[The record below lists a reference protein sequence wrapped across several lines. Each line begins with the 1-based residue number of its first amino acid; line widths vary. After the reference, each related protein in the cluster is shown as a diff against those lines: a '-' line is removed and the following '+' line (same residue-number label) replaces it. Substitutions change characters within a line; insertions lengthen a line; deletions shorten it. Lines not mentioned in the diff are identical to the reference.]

1 MNAHDARHIVH
12 SSKIR
17 FTSLMTG
24 FLPPEFDQRRLLH
37 DEVHAR
43 PVGQA
48 PHPVVV
54 FCLAVVNREVS
65 REQELEHLGKLNP
78 GTDIEQIAGNFA
90 RMRLANGEVKW
101 ERHTEFTRYTI
112 VLPMVSDQ
120 TPSVSSP
127 IVWLAHVRE
136 SQAPFAPWLAS
147 VPGQT
152 LAAIEV
158 TVLVAT
164 EDVLTQGLSFGRD
177 WFGESTLLTSSLGNK
192 GHSLLLTDFRVQ
204 ADGVERMLVLT
215 PAHTSPARVG
225 RTAHRLIEMEIY
237 RLMALQGLPVAK
249 ALGAQL
255 SAAENGLAVI
265 AREVESG
272 TSQDHEMLHDLASL
286 AATIERA
293 NADHNYR
300 FSATAAYHDIV
311 LQRIKELRETPVSGI
326 QTVGEFIE
334 RRLGPA
340 MATVDATAKRLESL
354 SERVSRVSDLLRT
367 RVNIMTEQQ
376 NQQLLEKLTRGQAL
390 QLKLQQTV
398 EGLSIA
404 AISYYVV
411 SLVYYLAKAGK
422 SAGML
427 PVSPEVVAG
436 VAIAPV
442 VIGVWQVVRRIHRAI
457 AKD

>member
-1 MNAHDARHIVH
+1 M
-12 SSKIR
+12 
-17 FTSLMTG
+17 TS
-24 FLPPEFDQRRLLH
+24 FLPPEFSDRRRLH

-54 FCLAVVNREVS
+54 FCLAVLNEDIS
-65 REQELEHLGKLNP
+65 RAQELEHLAKLNP
-78 GTDIEQIAGNFA
+78 DAEVDQIAGNFA
-90 RMRLANGEVKW
+90 RVRLADGDIKW

-112 VLPMVSDQ
+112 VLPMTAGNGQPACGAV
-120 TPSVSSP
+120 
-127 IVWLAHVRE
+127 VWLAHVRE
-136 SQAPFAPWLAS
+136 CQAPFGPWLAG

-158 TVLVAT
+158 TVLVT
-164 EDVLTQGLSFGRD
+164 EGDVLEQGVSFGRD
-177 WFGESTLLTSSLGNK
+177 WFGESTLLTSKLGTQ
-192 GHSLLLTDFRVQ
+192 GHSLVTTDFRIQ

-215 PAHTSPARVG
+215 TANTSPARVG

-237 RLMALQGLPVAK
+237 RLMALKGLPVAK

-255 SAAENGLAVI
+255 AAAENELATI
-265 AREVESG
+265 AREVESS
-272 TSQDHEMLHDLASL
+272 TSQDHELLHDLASL

-311 LQRIKELRETPVSGI
+311 LQRIKELRETPAPGI

-334 RRLGPA
+334 RRLEPA
-340 MATVDATAKRLESL
+340 MATVDATAQRLESL
-354 SERVSRVSDLLRT
+354 SRRVSRVSDLLRT

-411 SLVYYLAKAGK
+411 SLVFYLAKAGR
-422 SAGML
+422 SAGWL
-427 PVSPEVVAG
+427 PVSPEIVAG
-436 VAIAPV
+436 VAIVPTV
-442 VIGVWQVVRRIHRAI
+442 VGVWLVVRRIHRAI
-457 AKD
+457 TKD

>member
-1 MNAHDARHIVH
+1 M
-12 SSKIR
+12 
-17 FTSLMTG
+17 TS
-24 FLPPEFDQRRLLH
+24 FLPPEFSDRRRLH

-54 FCLAVVNREVS
+54 FCLAVLNKDIS
-65 REQELEHLGKLNP
+65 RAQELEHLAKLNP
-78 GTDIEQIAGNFA
+78 GAEVEQVAGNFA
-90 RMRLANGEVKW
+90 RVRLANGDIKW

-112 VLPMVSDQ
+112 VLPMTAGDSQQSCGPV
-120 TPSVSSP
+120 
-127 IVWLAHVRE
+127 VWLAQVRE
-136 SQAPFAPWLAS
+136 CQAPYAPWLAA

-152 LAAIEV
+152 LAAVEV
-158 TVLVAT
+158 TVLVTAG
-164 EDVLTQGLSFGRD
+164 DVLEQGLSFGHD
-177 WFGESTLLTSSLGNK
+177 WFGDSTLLTSKLGTQ
-192 GHSLLLTDFRVQ
+192 GHSLVTTDFRIQ

-215 PAHTSPARVG
+215 TAQTSPGRVG

-237 RLMALQGLPVAK
+237 RLMALKGLPVAK

-255 SAAENGLAVI
+255 SAAENELATI
-265 AREVESG
+265 AREVESSS
-272 TSQDHEMLHDLASL
+272 SQDHELLHDLASL
-286 AATIERA
+286 AAAIERA

-311 LQRIKELRETPVSGI
+311 LQRIKELRETPAPGI

-334 RRLGPA
+334 RRLEPA

-354 SERVSRVSDLLRT
+354 SRRVSRVSDLLRT

-411 SLVYYLAKAGK
+411 SLVFYLAKAGQ
-422 SAGML
+422 SAGWL

-436 VAIAPV
+436 VAILPTV
-442 VIGVWQVVRRIHRAI
+442 VGVWLVVRRIHRAI

>member
-1 MNAHDARHIVH
+1 MLCIDQKSGLLAHM
-12 SSKIR
+12 KIN
-17 FTSLMTG
+17 
-24 FLPPEFDQRRLLH
+24 LPADFSDRRLLH
-37 DEVHAR
+37 DEIHAR

-54 FCLAVVNREVS
+54 FCLAVLNRDVS
-65 REQELEHLGKLNP
+65 RDDELEHLAKLNP
-78 GTDIEQIAGNFA
+78 GADIDQVAGNFA
-90 RMRLANGEVKW
+90 RMRLANGEIKW
-101 ERHTEFTRYTI
+101 ERHTEFTRYTM
-112 VLPMVSDQ
+112 VLPLVAGSDV
-120 TPSVSSP
+120 PSCPAV
-127 IVWLAHVRE
+127 VWLAQVRE
-136 SQAPFAPWLAS
+136 IQAPLAPWLAG

-152 LAAIEV
+152 IAAIEV
-158 TVLVAT
+158 TALVT
-164 EDVLTQGLSFGRD
+164 VDDVLEQGVSFGRA
-177 WFGESTLLTSSLGNK
+177 WFGESTLLTSRLGTQ
-192 GHSLLLTDFRVQ
+192 GHSLVLTDFRIQ
-204 ADGVERMLVLT
+204 NDGVERLLVLT
-215 PAHTSPARVG
+215 PAQTSAARVG

-237 RLMALQGLPVAK
+237 RLMALRGLPVAK

-255 SAAENGLAVI
+255 SAAENALAAI
-265 AREVESG
+265 AREVENG
-272 TSQDHEMLHDLASL
+272 ASQDHEMLHDLAEL

-340 MATVDATAKRLESL
+340 MATVDATAKRLDSL

-422 SAGML
+422 SAGVL
-427 PVSPEVVAG
+427 SVSPEVVAG
-436 VAIAPV
+436 VAIVPT

>member
-1 MNAHDARHIVH
+1 MKPN
-12 SSKIR
+12 
-17 FTSLMTG
+17 
-24 FLPPEFDQRRLLH
+24 LPPDFSDRRLLH
-37 DEVHAR
+37 DEIHAR

-54 FCLAVVNREVS
+54 FCLAVMNRDVR
-65 REQELEHLGKLNP
+65 REDELEHLAKLNP
-78 GTDIEQIAGNFA
+78 GADIDQATGNFA
-90 RMRLANGEVKW
+90 RMRLANGEIKW
-101 ERHTEFTRYTI
+101 ERHTEFTRYTM
-112 VLPMVSDQ
+112 VLPLGAGSDHVSC
-120 TPSVSSP
+120 PAV
-127 IVWLAHVRE
+127 VWLAQVRE
-136 SQAPFAPWLAS
+136 VQAPFASWLSA

-152 LAAIEV
+152 IAAIEV
-158 TVLVAT
+158 TALVT
-164 EDVLTQGLSFGRD
+164 VDDVLEQGLSFGRD
-177 WFGESTLLTSSLGNK
+177 WFGESTLLTSLLGTQ
-192 GHSLLLTDFRVQ
+192 GHSMVLTDFRVQ
-204 ADGVERMLVLT
+204 NDGIERLLVLT
-215 PAHTSPARVG
+215 PAHTSAARVG

-237 RLMALQGLPVAK
+237 RLMALRGLPVAK

-255 SAAENGLAVI
+255 SAAENELASI
-265 AREVESG
+265 AREVESS
-272 TSQDHEMLHDLASL
+272 TSQDHDLLHDLASL

-300 FSATAAYHDIV
+300 FSATVAYHDIV
-311 LQRIKELRETPVSGI
+311 LQRIKELRETPVPGI

-340 MATVDATAKRLESL
+340 MATVDATAKRLDSL

-411 SLVYYLAKAGK
+411 SLIYYLAKAGK
-422 SAGML
+422 SAGWL
-427 PVSPEVVAG
+427 PVSPEIVAG
-436 VAIAPV
+436 VAIVPTVLA
-442 VIGVWQVVRRIHRAI
+442 VWQVVRRIHKAI

>member
-1 MNAHDARHIVH
+1 M
-12 SSKIR
+12 SKPIIP
-17 FTSLMTG
+17 
-24 FLPPEFDQRRLLH
+24 LPDQYPDRRRLH
-37 DEVHAR
+37 DEIHAR

-54 FCLAVVNREVS
+54 FCVAVLNAGVTRQ
-65 REQELEHLGKLNP
+65 QELAHLAELNA
-78 GTDIEQIAGNFA
+78 GADAEGATGNFA
-90 RMRLANGEVKW
+90 RVRLATGDIKW
-101 ERHTEFTRYTI
+101 ERHTEFTRYTM
-112 VLPMVSDQ
+112 VLPLPTGDAGNRSAV
-120 TPSVSSP
+120 
-127 IVWLAHVRE
+127 VWLAQVRAAQE
-136 SQAPFAPWLAS
+136 KFADWFS
-147 VPGQT
+147 RIPGQT
-152 LAAIEV
+152 IAAVEV
-158 TVLVAT
+158 TVLEST
-164 EDVLTQGLSFGRD
+164 DDVQVQGTALGQI
-177 WFGESTLLTSSLGNK
+177 WFGESTLLISELGTQ
-192 GHSLLLTDFRVQ
+192 GHSLVLTDFRVQ
-204 ADGVERMLVLT
+204 EDGVERMLVLT
-215 PAHTSPARVG
+215 PASTSPARVG

-237 RLMALQGLPVAK
+237 RLMALKGLPVAK
-249 ALGAQL
+249 SLSVQL
-255 SAAENGLAVI
+255 SEAENALATI
-265 AREVESG
+265 AREVESS
-272 TSQDHEMLHDLASL
+272 TSQDHELLHDLAAL

-311 LQRIKELRETPVSGI
+311 LQRIKELREAPVPGI

-340 MATVDATAKRLESL
+340 MATVAATAKRLDSL

-422 SAGML
+422 TAGWL
-427 PVSPEVVAG
+427 PVSPDVVAG
-436 VAIAPV
+436 VAIVPTVFA
-442 VIGVWQVVRRIHRAI
+442 VWQVVRRIHRSI
-457 AKD
+457 AKH

>member
-1 MNAHDARHIVH
+1 M
-12 SSKIR
+12 
-17 FTSLMTG
+17 TS
-24 FLPPEFDQRRLLH
+24 FLPPEFSDRRRLH

-54 FCLAVVNREVS
+54 FCLAVLNEDIS
-65 REQELEHLGKLNP
+65 RAQELEHLAKLNP
-78 GTDIEQIAGNFA
+78 DAEVDQIAGNFA
-90 RMRLANGEVKW
+90 RVRLADGDIKW

-112 VLPMVSDQ
+112 VLPMAAGDGQPACGPV
-120 TPSVSSP
+120 
-127 IVWLAHVRE
+127 VWLAQVRE
-136 SQAPFAPWLAS
+136 CQVPFAPWLAG

-152 LAAIEV
+152 LAAVEV
-158 TVLVAT
+158 TVLVT
-164 EDVLTQGLSFGRD
+164 EGDVLEQGVSFGRD
-177 WFGESTLLTSSLGNK
+177 WFGESTLLTSKLGTQ
-192 GHSLLLTDFRVQ
+192 GHSLVTTDFRIQ
-204 ADGVERMLVLT
+204 TDGVERMLVLT
-215 PAHTSPARVG
+215 TAQTSPERVG

-237 RLMALQGLPVAK
+237 RLMALKGLPVAK

-255 SAAENGLAVI
+255 AAAENELATI
-265 AREVESG
+265 AREVESS
-272 TSQDHEMLHDLASL
+272 TSQDHELLHDLASL

-311 LQRIKELRETPVSGI
+311 LQRIKELRETPAPGI

-334 RRLGPA
+334 RRLEPA
-340 MATVDATAKRLESL
+340 MATVDATAQRLESL
-354 SERVSRVSDLLRT
+354 SRRVSRVSDLLRT

-411 SLVYYLAKAGK
+411 SLVFYLAKAGR
-422 SAGML
+422 SAGWL
-427 PVSPEVVAG
+427 PVSPEIVAG
-436 VAIAPV
+436 VAIVPTV
-442 VIGVWQVVRRIHRAI
+442 VGVWLVVRRIHRAI
-457 AKD
+457 TKD

>member
-1 MNAHDARHIVH
+1 M
-12 SSKIR
+12 
-17 FTSLMTG
+17 TS
-24 FLPPEFDQRRLLH
+24 FLPPEFSDRRRLH

-54 FCLAVVNREVS
+54 FCLAVLNEDIS
-65 REQELEHLGKLNP
+65 RDQELEHLAKLNP
-78 GTDIEQIAGNFA
+78 GAEVDQVAGNFA
-90 RMRLANGEVKW
+90 RVRLANGDIKW

-112 VLPMVSDQ
+112 VLPMAAGDGQPACGPV
-120 TPSVSSP
+120 
-127 IVWLAHVRE
+127 VWLAQVRE
-136 SQAPFAPWLAS
+136 CQVPFAPWLAG

-152 LAAIEV
+152 LAAVEV
-158 TVLVAT
+158 TVLVT
-164 EDVLTQGLSFGRD
+164 EGDVLEQGVSFGRD
-177 WFGESTLLTSSLGNK
+177 WFGESTLLTSKLGTQ
-192 GHSLLLTDFRVQ
+192 GHSLVTTDFRIQ
-204 ADGVERMLVLT
+204 TDGVERMLVLT
-215 PAHTSPARVG
+215 TAQTSPERVG

-237 RLMALQGLPVAK
+237 RLMALKGLPVAK

-255 SAAENGLAVI
+255 AAAENELATI
-265 AREVESG
+265 AREVESS
-272 TSQDHEMLHDLASL
+272 TSQDHELLHDLASL

-311 LQRIKELRETPVSGI
+311 LQRIKELRETPAPGI

-334 RRLGPA
+334 RRLEPA

-354 SERVSRVSDLLRT
+354 SMRVSRVSDLLRT

-411 SLVYYLAKAGK
+411 SLVFYLAKAGK
-422 SAGML
+422 SAGWL

-436 VAIAPV
+436 VAIAPTV
-442 VIGVWQVVRRIHRAI
+442 VGVWLVVRRIHRAI